1 MSKSP
6 LALTD
11 EQMSAVLRA
20 AEPLEPRDRASF
32 LRDVALALA
41 ALAEPGDGSVALVCR
56 AVQARYFDPPDF
68 ACGTGSSRSRAY

>member
-6 LALTD
+6 LRLTD

-20 AEPLEPRDRASF
+20 AQPLQPQDRASF

-56 AVQARYFDPPDF
+56 AVQARYFRVPDLTS
-68 ACGTGSSRSRAY
+68 GIGSPRSRAY